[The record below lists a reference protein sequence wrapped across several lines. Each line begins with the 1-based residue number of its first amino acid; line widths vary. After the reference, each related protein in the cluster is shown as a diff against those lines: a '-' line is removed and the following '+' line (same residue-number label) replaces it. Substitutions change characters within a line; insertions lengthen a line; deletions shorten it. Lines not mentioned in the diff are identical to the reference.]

1 MIYPRENI
9 IPAVIILVQKPK
21 EEYLLESTL
30 LSVVGDGGFEP
41 PKLKATDLQSAP
53 FDRSGNLPCV
63 LLPPELLPIRFSFV
77 ICSRFLYQIYDLSE
91 NGCKVTTIFL
101 ITKIF
106 RHFF

>member
-41 PKLKATDLQSAP
+41 PKA
-53 FDRSGNLPCV
+53 
-63 LLPPELLPIRFSFV
+63 
-77 ICSRFLYQIYDLSE
+77 
-91 NGCKVTTIFL
+91 
-101 ITKIF
+101 
-106 RHFF
+106 